1 MQTNEI
7 AKKESPIDQ
16 TFEKLNVA
24 IGKLDKL
31 VESYIDKTDSVLC
44 PESQIPSNEM
54 DIKQGSFVQ
63 EPAMSSMNDR
73 LSSFVRR
80 IEYIVQSLEN
90 AYRRNE
96 L

>member
-16 TFEKLNVA
+16 TFEQLNIV

-31 VESYIDKTDSVLC
+31 VESYIGKTDSVLC
-44 PESQIPSNEM
+44 PESQIPSDDKNVE
-54 DIKQGSFVQ
+54 SFVQ
-63 EPAMSSMNDR
+63 KPLMSSVNDR

-80 IEYIVQSLEN
+80 IERIVQSLDN

>member
-16 TFEKLNVA
+16 TFEQLNVA

-31 VESYIDKTDSVLC
+31 VESFIDKTDKVLC
-44 PESQIPSNEM
+44 PESQIPSDDKNVEF
-54 DIKQGSFVQ
+54 FVQ
-63 EPAMSSMNDR
+63 KPLMSSVNDR

-80 IEYIVQSLEN
+80 IEHIVQSLDN